1 MKHTRN
7 RLLALALALTMT
19 LSTLA
24 TGALAVQQ
32 TDQAASTAVTTMAV
46 KTSGKC
52 GKNVKWS
59 YDKKTKTVTISGKGA
74 MANYGGM
81 NTYAPPWSDLD
92 VRKAVIKK
100 GVTTIGDKAFAHCEN
115 LQSVTIPEGVTSL
128 GIEIFFDSST
138 KLGTI
143 TLPKSLKKV
152 NRATFYGAYVSG
164 YKVASGNKYQL
175 HHPQVGE
182 VHRTL
187 RLQYGSHGH
196 LQAEKDHRPHQ
207 RHQRQ
212 KRCLLQSLSLQGVL
226 QRQGTQEPVQGAGQV
241 CQHHHLLCEEVPVRL
256 QGGEEG
262 RGQRGEEQP
271 VQRAGSIFQDLEGV
285 SSPCLISI
293 TDNKEAG
300 QSLCALTSFF
310 RIMGTV
316 I

>member
-1 MKHTRN
+1 MKYTRN

-32 TDQAASTAVTTMAV
+32 TDQAASTAVTAMAV

-164 YKVASGNKYQL
+164 YKVASGNKYF
-175 HHPQVGE
+175 
-182 VHRTL
+182 
-187 RLQYGSHGH
+187 S
-196 LQAEKDHRPHQ
+196 ASK
-207 RHQRQ
+207 
-212 KRCLLQSLSLQGVL
+212 GVL
-226 QRQGTQEPVQGAGQV
+226 FNKKKTSLVAYPFRSKAPATP
-241 CQHHHLLCEEVPVRL
+241 
-256 QGGEEG
+256 
-262 RGQRGEEQP
+262 
-271 VQRAGSIFQDLEGV
+271 
-285 SSPCLISI
+285 SPS
-293 TDNKEAG
+293 
-300 QSLCALTSFF
+300 
-310 RIMGTV
+310 R
-316 I
+316 

>member
-32 TDQAASTAVTTMAV
+32 TDQAASTAVTAMAV

-128 GIEIFFDSST
+128 ALRSSLT
-138 KLGTI
+138 
-143 TLPKSLKKV
+143 PPPSW
-152 NRATFYGAYVSG
+152 A
-164 YKVASGNKYQL
+164 
-175 HHPQVGE
+175 P
-182 VHRTL
+182 
-187 RLQYGSHGH
+187 
-196 LQAEKDHRPHQ
+196 
-207 RHQRQ
+207 
-212 KRCLLQSLSLQGVL
+212 
-226 QRQGTQEPVQGAGQV
+226 
-241 CQHHHLLCEEVPVRL
+241 
-256 QGGEEG
+256 
-262 RGQRGEEQP
+262 
-271 VQRAGSIFQDLEGV
+271 
-285 SSPCLISI
+285 SPCPRASKRS
-293 TDNKEAG
+293 TEPPSTAH
-300 QSLCALTSFF
+300 
-310 RIMGTV
+310 M
-316 I
+316 